1 MKVTWLTCR
10 QEVRCM
16 HSRLESGI
24 QDFISM
30 ISREQK
36 WYSMALK
43 FDPKRPCYI
52 CFGHWNTW
60 SWSPELAHEKNRLPR
75 GHRAMRCPGY
85 VKKPCAGFLT
95 NDPQFSQGFG
105 IMSAQALDMWMKKSP
120 KGPIPYPLKPSL
132 LQFFDLCGAEANIPN
147 FPCLNSGPRESGSG
161 EDNQTVVARTVTIS
175 VGLKFGICIILLFV
189 HLQMENLNIFSS
201 KNPYI

>member
-36 WYSMALK
+36 WYSIALK

-52 CFGHWNTW
+52 YFGHWNTW
-60 SWSPELAHEKNRLPR
+60 SWSPELPHEKNRLPR

-95 NDPQFSQGFG
+95 NDPSLVK
-105 IMSAQALDMWMKKSP
+105 ALESCQLRPWTCEWRSLQKVLSP
-120 KGPIPYPLKPSL
+120 THSTLLCNGSLISVGQRQIFPICPVWIPDPENLGAGRIIKQWLPGQLPSL
-132 LQFFDLCGAEANIPN
+132 LA
-147 FPCLNSGPRESGSG
+147 
-161 EDNQTVVARTVTIS
+161 
-175 VGLKFGICIILLFV
+175 
-189 HLQMENLNIFSS
+189 
-201 KNPYI
+201 